1 MSYCEIT
8 FTASFTSTAGEDTA
22 AKVAE
27 IISSLSTDIFTLASE
42 ETGEEQKQ
50 SIISKYET
58 YTHHDLDVAVC
69 SGSAR
74 SAVEGK
80 SPEELTEALTDIVS
94 INSGYGIDFCA
105 NTDERDYQ
113 DTNLFWAVLTNLL
126 PLMEE
131 SYTKVSM
138 NYDDSRE
145 GITTIL
151 EVLYKDGTVKP
162 LDELLAA
169 A

>member
-1 MSYCEIT
+1 MSYCETT

-58 YTHHDLDVAVC
+58 YTHNDLDVAVD
-69 SGSAR
+69 SMSADDAIDR
-74 SAVEGK
+74 KA
-80 SPEELTEALTDIVS
+80 PEDLTEALTNIVS
-94 INSGYGIDFCA
+94 ISGNKISFRAQNNEMDG
-105 NTDERDYQ
+105 Q

-131 SYTKVSM
+131 SYTKVST
-138 NYDDSRE
+138 NHDDSRE

-151 EVLYKDGTVKP
+151 EVLYKDGTVKS
-162 LDELLAA
+162 LDEVLAA

>member
-1 MSYCEIT
+1 MSYCEVT
-8 FTASFTSTAGEDTA
+8 FTTSFTSTAGEDTA

-50 SIISKYET
+50 SIISKYPT

-69 SGSAR
+69 SGSAE
-74 SAVEGK
+74 SAVDEK
-80 SPEELTEALTDIVS
+80 APEDLTEALTNIVS
-94 INSGYGIDFCA
+94 ISGNRISFRAQNNEIDG
-105 NTDERDYQ
+105 Q

-131 SYTKVSM
+131 SYAKVSM

-151 EVLYKDGTVKP
+151 EVLYKDGSVKS
-162 LDELLAA
+162 LDEVLAA